1 MPPGFTE
8 DREACVGQ
16 HVADPTPLGPARN
29 IKRRATAVRH
39 ARSVSVTARA
49 VWYVESHL
57 SEAPSLDEVAVA
69 IGVSRFHLSRAF
81 TSTLGCSLSAYARAR
96 RLSRAAQALAAGAPD
111 ILSLALDTGYGS
123 HEAFTR
129 AFHQKFGVLPEHVR
143 ERADLGGLTLMEPTR
158 LSTSTPVKVPPPR
171 IVQSDALLIFGLS
184 ERHQGSNA
192 GIPGQ
197 WDRFVP
203 QLPSIDHRVGTDT
216 FGVICNT
223 DDAGTMD
230 YICGVQV
237 SAFPS
242 EPKQFSS
249 LRIPPQTYA
258 VFAHR
263 DHVSSIGTTWQA
275 IWNHGL
281 ADAALEAV
289 DGPTLER
296 YGATFDARTGNGGFE
311 IWVPVKV

>member
-1 MPPGFTE
+1 M
-8 DREACVGQ
+8 
-16 HVADPTPLGPARN
+16 
-29 IKRRATAVRH
+29 
-39 ARSVSVTARA
+39 
-49 VWYVESHL
+49 
-57 SEAPSLDEVAVA
+57 A

-81 TSTLGCSLSAYARAR
+81 TSTLGSSLSAYARAR
-96 RLSRAAQALAAGAPD
+96 RLSRAAEALIAGAPD
-111 ILSLALDTGYGS
+111 ILAVALDTGYGS

-129 AFHQKFGVLPEHVR
+129 AFHQQFGVRPEQLR

-158 LSTSTPVKVPPPR
+158 LSSSTPSELSTPR
-171 IVQSDALLIFGLS
+171 TVRSDALLIFGLS
-184 ERHQGSNA
+184 ERHRHTNA
-192 GIPGQ
+192 GIPAQ

-203 QLPSIDHRVGTDT
+203 HLSTIERRVGTDT

-242 EPKQFSS
+242 TPREFSR
-249 LRIPPQTYA
+249 LRVPPQMYA
-258 VFAHR
+258 VFTHR
-263 DHVSSIGTTWQA
+263 GHVSAIGATWQA

-281 ADAALEAV
+281 TDAGLEAA

-296 YGATFDARTGNGGFE
+296 YGATFDGRTGNGGFE
-311 IWVPVKV
+311 IWVPVKA